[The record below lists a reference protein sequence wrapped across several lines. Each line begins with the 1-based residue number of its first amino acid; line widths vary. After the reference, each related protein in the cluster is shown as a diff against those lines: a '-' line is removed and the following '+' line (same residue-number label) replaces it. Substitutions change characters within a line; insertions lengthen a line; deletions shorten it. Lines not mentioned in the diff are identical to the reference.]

1 MLPHSDTCVP
11 SPKCLLPLAEWDI
24 VFSPWFLLFIF
35 FFFLCVEKLI
45 AALQGDHS
53 RQVILHHRNG
63 CAYIQFSSGAPGPTD
78 KHS

>member
-1 MLPHSDTCVP
+1 MSASPRRMGHSAFSLV
-11 SPKCLLPLAEWDI
+11 SPLYL
-24 VFSPWFLLFIF
+24 

-63 CAYIQFSSGAPGPTD
+63 CAYIQLSSQTPGPTD